1 MSTPDRSSGLRS
13 RKDLECTA
21 AATAYQRAFV
31 ADLKRRVI
39 DNGEPFVIAQ
49 ADTPHEIFHTLDI
62 PLVTN
67 QWWSAYIAAKQLSP
81 RYFGTLDRLGYP
93 ANSCRYC
100 SLGLACT
107 LDNDPSVA
115 PWGGLPKPL
124 LLVARLTCECI
135 SHVFSQWAE
144 ALGSEFFPLEAP
156 AWTHKDPE
164 WFRKSNFDWEEVF
177 ESKRIEL
184 LVQELYKLIELL
196 ERRTGRR
203 FDEQK
208 FVRLMESINEQEGYI
223 AEAAR
228 MIGAARPCPVSIADQ
243 MPNTM
248 IPQWHRGS
256 EWAVAHGKRF
266 RDEVAQ
272 RVQQGIGVSQNERL
286 RMMWIGAGL
295 WHDPGFYSALEERYG
310 AVFVWSMYM
319 PFAGPQYIRAIKNKP
334 FHALASRI
342 CSMNEVLHLPPWM
355 NGWMVSEAE
364 RCGIDAAMILVPPGN
379 RLSQSG
385 TYLTQLALQE
395 AGVPT
400 LMLSAD
406 MVNAQGW
413 DHERMIAYVGDF
425 LGRSGLL

>member
-1 MSTPDRSSGLRS
+1 MSTPERSSGHRS

-21 AATAYQRAFV
+21 AATAYQRSFV

-39 DNGEPFVIAQ
+39 DEGEPFVIAQ

-107 LDNDPSVA
+107 LDNDPKVA

-135 SHVFSQWAE
+135 AHVFSQWAE

-156 AWTHKDPE
+156 AWTHKDPQ
-164 WFRKSNFDWEEVF
+164 WFRKSNFEWEEVF
-177 ESKRIEL
+177 EEKRIEL
-184 LVQELYKLIELL
+184 LVQELHVLIELL

-203 FDEQK
+203 FDEAK
-208 FVRLMESINEQEGYI
+208 FVRLMEAINEQEGYI

-256 EWAVAHGKRF
+256 PWAVAHGKRF
-266 RDEVAQ
+266 RDEVAM
-272 RVQQGIGVSQNERL
+272 RVQQGVGVSQNERL
-286 RMMWIGAGL
+286 RLMWIGAGL

-319 PFAGPQYIRAIKNKP
+319 PFAGPQYIRALKNKP

-364 RCGIDAAMILVPPGN
+364 RCGIDAAVILVPPGN

-385 TYLTQLALQE
+385 TNLTQLALQE

-400 LMLSAD
+400 LMLNAD

-413 DHERMIAYVGDF
+413 DHEQMVSYVGNF
-425 LGRSGLL
+425 LERSGLS